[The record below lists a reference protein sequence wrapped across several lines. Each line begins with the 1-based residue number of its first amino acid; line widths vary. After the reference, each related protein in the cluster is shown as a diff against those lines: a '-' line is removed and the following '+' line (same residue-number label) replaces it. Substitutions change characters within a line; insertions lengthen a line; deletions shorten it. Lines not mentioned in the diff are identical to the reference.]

1 MRISGLHKSVSVSC
15 ILAFC
20 LYSANSLAV
29 WQEGQATV
37 KFNGAD
43 LEDVRVMAIKNAIAD
58 AAFQNGSFVAAED
71 VVLDGLLVSSK
82 SVITTQGRIQRVE
95 IISETAHE
103 DSLNVVVRVDI
114 SALMEC
120 ETDHYARSI
129 LVTQFQILK
138 PQQAS
143 YGGIFDLGKQI
154 SKRFERQ
161 LAAEHPSPQVQ
172 LINKAFSDFRSHVE
186 INGKEL
192 TEKSTYMAKE
202 YNRQFVIFGF
212 IRDISLFE
220 QVKTNLLKDDVSLRR
235 NFTLQIYVLD
245 AYRHAIVFQDSYH
258 SEADWVFSNEY
269 SVDTNNSLFWR
280 SDYGRVV
287 LNTVNSA
294 VSDVVNKLQCEK
306 NYAQV
311 INNEDNQL
319 TINMGTNSGVK
330 LGDKF
335 IVNKKRLIIST
346 SGNNNPILQSF
357 PEHHFKVI
365 QVDNRHA
372 VLKGDNPLM
381 PVFADL
387 SDLLSP
393 TL

>member
-1 MRISGLHKSVSVSC
+1 MNSFSLVNLLSGLM
-15 ILAFC
+15 LACFC
-20 LYSANSLAV
+20 CNVFAE
-29 WQEGQATV
+29 WQQGQATV
-37 KFNGAD
+37 MLNGA
-43 LEDVRVMAIKNAIAD
+43 EVADVRVMAIKNAIAD

-82 SVITTQGRIQRVE
+82 SVLTTQGRIQRVE
-95 IISETAHE
+95 ILSETANE
-103 DSLNVVVRVDI
+103 DSFSVVVRVDI
-114 SALMEC
+114 SPLMDC
-120 ETDHYARSI
+120 QTDPYARSVLI
-129 LVTQFQILK
+129 TQFQILK

-154 SKRFERQ
+154 SKRVERQ
-161 LAAEHPSPQVQ
+161 LAAEHSSPQVQ
-172 LINKAFSDFRSHVE
+172 LINKAFTDFRAHDE

-192 TEKSTYMAKE
+192 TEKSIYMAKE
-202 YNRQFVIFGF
+202 YNRQFILFGF

-220 QVKTNLLKDDVSLRR
+220 QVKKNLLKDDVSLRR
-235 NFTLQIYVLD
+235 NFTLQVYVLD
-245 AYRHAIVFQDSYH
+245 AYRHTIIFQDSYH
-258 SEADWVFSNEY
+258 SEADWVFSNDY

-294 VSDVVNKLQCEK
+294 VSDVANILQCEK
-306 NYAQV
+306 SYAQV
-311 INNEDNQL
+311 INNEDHQL
-319 TINMGTNSGVK
+319 TINMGADSGVK

-335 IVNKKRLIIST
+335 ILNKKRLVIGS
-346 SGNNNPILQSF
+346 SGNNNPILQPY
-357 PEHHFKVI
+357 PEHHLKVI
-365 QVDNRHA
+365 QVDNRTA
-372 VLKGDNPLM
+372 VLESAEPPM